1 MSAPAQAAGKAAPL
15 DPPVCIYQYAVPDG
29 DAYFALAV
37 RGDVDKLPHREIH
50 THAILVDTSASQA
63 GTYRKRAME
72 IVNGY
77 LTALGERDRVRL
89 FAIDVKAQPM
99 MDDFA
104 SPQSDECRKG
114 LQALSTR
121 VPLGA
126 TDMIGGLRTAL
137 AGLPAG
143 VSATIVYVGDG
154 MSAARLASF
163 AELAELSGELRS
175 RQIAVHSFAVGPQ
188 TDLEMLG
195 TLAQQTGGVVLL
207 DGARRHV
214 ECHGERLG
222 VGRRGPG
229 PRGLSFA
236 PECFQSGSHRRRG
249 PNRAEHGFADPR
261 RPGNDLLGKRPR
273 RRGAEPFVPV
283 CRR

>member
-1 MSAPAQAAGKAAPL
+1 MSISCRTAR
-15 DPPVCIYQYAVPDG
+15 
-29 DAYFALAV
+29 F
-37 RGDVDKLPHREIH
+37 H
-50 THAILVDTSASQA
+50 THALLVDTSASQA

-207 DGARRHV
+207 DGAAGASSATVSGLELAAAAQAPVAYPSHLNASNPDPTA
-214 ECHGERLG
+214 GEVQIL
-222 VGRRGPG
+222 
-229 PRGLSFA
+229 
-236 PECFQSGSHRRRG
+236 
-249 PNRAEHGFADPR
+249 AEHGFADPW
-261 RPGNDLLGKRPR
+261 RPGNNLLGKRTP
-273 RRGAEPFVPV
+273 RRGA
-283 CRR
+283 